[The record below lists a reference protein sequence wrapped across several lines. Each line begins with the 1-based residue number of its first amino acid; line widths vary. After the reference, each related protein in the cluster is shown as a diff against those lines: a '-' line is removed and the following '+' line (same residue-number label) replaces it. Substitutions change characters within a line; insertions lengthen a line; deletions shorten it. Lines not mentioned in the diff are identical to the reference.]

1 MGFPVNVSKPVLC
14 KAKRKHKHTQ
24 PWLISVNFKNSNIC
38 IHIHIFLC
46 RISLF
51 FSSSTFHGTSRSYG
65 CVYPFSV
72 IWPFDPCTRSSCTNA
87 CLGEAQSRF
96 SRIGAYSRRFPR
108 IDLDSRGGPTPI
120 LENRSLFSKIPR
132 NRPRFSGG
140 SSPDSRES
148 EPILEDS
155 HE

>member
-1 MGFPVNVSKPVLC
+1 MGFPVNVYKPVLC

-38 IHIHIFLC
+38 IHITHIFLC

-87 CLGEAQSRF
+87 CLGTVTASVFEGSPMNTASP
-96 SRIGAYSRRFPR
+96 GPKE
-108 IDLDSRGGPTPI
+108 DLHSGFASHHVKNTFGGLKQTRLI
-120 LENRSLFSKIPR
+120 SLATK
-132 NRPRFSGG
+132 
-140 SSPDSRES
+140 
-148 EPILEDS
+148 
-155 HE
+155 